1 MDTNQY
7 LPQYLHQLIE
17 SSGGHTK
24 MGDGGCGPPRPP
36 PPLPNGHGRRPRP
49 RAVGVVDLRSKP

>member
-1 MDTNQY
+1 
-7 LPQYLHQLIE
+7 
-17 SSGGHTK
+17 

-49 RAVGVVDLRSKP
+49 RAVGVFDLRFKLSKKERLG